1 VQPAGWLVLSLG
13 ISLLAL
19 TCNRRP
25 EGKDRSYTSA
35 VPAFSISYPDR
46 WQPEKPRYDH
56 EVFRATDPSALPSL
70 AIDTYDPSEANG
82 IDEQYSDKFM
92 KYLKFLFPR
101 ASEFKLVAHDL
112 VSLPDGT
119 RAAQTC
125 CEWTWEDGA
134 TRLASYNVS
143 AVKDHR
149 LVSVTCTGLQGT
161 PSEQLARYPR
171 TLSFARK

>member
-1 VQPAGWLVLSLG
+1 MKPAGSLVLSLG

-19 TCNRRP
+19 TCNRLP
-25 EGKDRSYTSA
+25 EGKDRSYTNA
-35 VPAFSISYPDR
+35 VPGFSIAYPDR

-70 AIDTYDPSEANG
+70 AIDTYEPSEPIG
-82 IDEQYSDKFM
+82 IDDQYSDKFM

-101 ASEFKLVAHDL
+101 ASDFKLVTHEL
-112 VSLPDGT
+112 VPLQDGT

-134 TRLASYNVS
+134 TRLVSYNVS
-143 AVKDHR
+143 TVKDHK
-149 LVSVTCTGLQGT
+149 LVSVTCTGLQST
-161 PSEQLARYPR
+161 PAEQLARYPR
-171 TLSFARK
+171 TLKFTR